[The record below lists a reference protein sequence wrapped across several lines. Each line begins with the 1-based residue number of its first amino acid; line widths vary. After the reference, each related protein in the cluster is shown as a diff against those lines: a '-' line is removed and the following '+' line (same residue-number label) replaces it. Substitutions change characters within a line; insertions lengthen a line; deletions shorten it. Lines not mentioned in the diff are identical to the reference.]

1 MLTALFVL
9 TRIIANP
16 VSNVFQKQLAERDVS
31 PVFIIGVT
39 HAWLTLIAI
48 PWIGFLPTHLLG
60 HAFWVNIIICAVL
73 AVAGNVLLVFALK
86 AAELS
91 LLGPINAYKAVLSLV
106 LGVFL
111 IGEVPTVYGLFGV
124 LLVLAGSYGLVER
137 LPNESRRKAVT
148 LFYRERGVK
157 FRFLALAFTATEAVF
172 LKRAILHS
180 SPLVAFLFWAVL
192 GLPVSL
198 VAVVVLL
205 RGTIT
210 QELFRF
216 KKHAKTFL
224 WLALTT
230 GLMQFSTLLTFDT
243 MQVSYAL
250 SLFQL
255 SAVVSVF
262 LGYRF
267 FNERYLIK
275 RLVASSIMVL
285 GSVLIVILGRRS

>member
-16 VSNVFQKQLAERDVS
+16 VSNVFQKQLAARDVN
-31 PVFIIGVT
+31 PVFIIGAT
-39 HAWLTLIAI
+39 HAWLTLVAI
-48 PWIGFLPTHLLG
+48 PLIGFLPSHSLG
-60 HAFWVNIIICAVL
+60 HAFWVNIIICAIL

-111 IGEVPTVYGLFGV
+111 IGEVPTVYGLLGV
-124 LLVLAGSYGLVER
+124 LLILAGSYGLVER
-137 LPNESRRKAVT
+137 LPNESRRRAIT
-148 LFYRERGVK
+148 MFYSERGVQ

-180 SPLVAFLFWAVL
+180 SPVIAFLFWAVL

-198 VAVVVLL
+198 VAIVVVLQ
-205 RGTIT
+205 GTIT
-210 QELFRF
+210 QELLRF
-216 KKHAKTFL
+216 KKHTKTFL

-230 GLMQFSTLLTFDT
+230 GLMQLSTLLTFNT